1 MSISSTSSTPTA
13 STTSTTSGS
22 ANTGTTSGTNASG
35 NATSSI
41 GNTILQSLGFANNL
55 NVNSIVTALMGAEQ
69 APLTL
74 LQGQQSADQ
83 AKISALGTVSSALAS
98 LQTAAQALESGSI
111 TDTFTSM
118 NTTASNPAVLSSIAS
133 TGASAGSYSITVNTL
148 ASTDIVRSNKTY
160 SASDTFGNGS
170 LAITVGGSTTN
181 VAISSGSNTL
191 SGIASA
197 INASGAKVTA
207 SVINDGTTN
216 RLLLTSA
223 TSGAAGAISVAVSG
237 YDGSGSQSLND
248 FNYAGSNTAS
258 MVQSQPAIDSS
269 FTLNGTT
276 ITRSSNTVSDV
287 IPGVTLTLTQASTFS
302 TPATTT
308 LTVSPNAS
316 GQVTAIGAFISAY
329 NTVIQTLGS
338 VSAYD
343 VTTNVAQPLNGDS
356 VISALQAS
364 LPAIFSHSITGVG
377 GGATTLADIGIT
389 LQSDGTMAINSNTL
403 LSAITN
409 PANDIAALFGSLN
422 AGQQG
427 FATQVDNLMKG
438 YVGSGSAV
446 GRESSSLTTQV
457 GNLIKQQTAEQA
469 RLAELQTQFT
479 NQFAAMDTTVSQM
492 QSTQSFLTQQLQYAN
507 INAANKL
514 G

>member
-22 ANTGTTSGTNASG
+22 ATTGTSTGTSGSS
-35 NATSSI
+35 TSSI

-118 NTTASNPAVLSSIAS
+118 NTNASNPAVLSSIAA

-160 SASDTFGNGS
+160 STSDTFGNGS

-181 VAISSGSNTL
+181 VAISSGSNNL
-191 SGIASA
+191 AGIASA

-248 FNYAGSNTAS
+248 FNYAGSNTAA
-258 MVQSQPAIDSS
+258 MVQSQPALDAS

-287 IPGVTLTLTQASTFS
+287 IPGVKLTLTQASTLS

-308 LTVSPNAS
+308 LTVSPNSS

-343 VTTNVAQPLNGDS
+343 VTTNVAQPLSGDS
-356 VISALQAS
+356 VINSLQAT

-377 GGATTLADIGIT
+377 GGASTLADIGIT
-389 LQSDGTMAINSNTL
+389 LQSDGTMAINSNVL
-403 LSAITN
+403 LTAITN
-409 PANDIAALFGSLN
+409 PANDIASLFGSLS

-427 FATQVDNLMKG
+427 FATQIDNLLKG
-438 YVGSGSAV
+438 FVGSGGSV

-457 GNLIKQQTAEQA
+457 SNLTKQQTAEQA

>member
-1 MSISSTSSTPTA
+1 M
-13 STTSTTSGS
+13 
-22 ANTGTTSGTNASG
+22 
-35 NATSSI
+35 
-41 GNTILQSLGFANNL
+41 
-55 NVNSIVTALMGAEQ
+55 
-69 APLTL
+69 
-74 LQGQQSADQ
+74 
-83 AKISALGTVSSALAS
+83 
-98 LQTAAQALESGSI
+98 
-111 TDTFTSM
+111 
-118 NTTASNPAVLSSIAS
+118 
-133 TGASAGSYSITVNTL
+133 
-148 ASTDIVRSNKTY
+148 RS
-160 SASDTFGNGS
+160 
-170 LAITVGGSTTN
+170 
-181 VAISSGSNTL
+181 
-191 SGIASA
+191 
-197 INASGAKVTA
+197 
-207 SVINDGTTN
+207 
-216 RLLLTSA
+216 
-223 TSGAAGAISVAVSG
+223 
-237 YDGSGSQSLND
+237 
-248 FNYAGSNTAS
+248 
-258 MVQSQPAIDSS
+258 
-269 FTLNGTT
+269 
-276 ITRSSNTVSDV
+276 
-287 IPGVTLTLTQASTFS
+287 
-302 TPATTT
+302 
-308 LTVSPNAS
+308 
-316 GQVTAIGAFISAY
+316 
-329 NTVIQTLGS
+329 
-338 VSAYD
+338 
-343 VTTNVAQPLNGDS
+343 
-356 VISALQAS
+356 S